1 MFVLVEM
8 SSVARGIS
16 DFFNPRP
23 SHGITGLL
31 KNEGLHVPSVVT
43 SVEGRDF
50 HPDVVRLGL
59 SQHRVLQSSPIAPY
73 WLIYISA
80 INFSVNFGYN
90 DALPRRWHGN
100 ALE

>member
-1 MFVLVEM
+1 M

-59 SQHRVLQSSPIAPY
+59 SQHRVLQSSPIAR
-73 WLIYISA
+73 IGSYILGSLGPA
-80 INFSVNFGYN
+80 RNLHPVGPWFGTTSK
-90 DALPRRWHGN
+90 
-100 ALE
+100 